1 MGSWLLQARLTTTN
15 FMVFALGR
23 SGAKLP
29 SQRTTDATNAR
40 PMMLVAKWR
49 FLLSLPKT
57 VAFTDR
63 LWVLLLEARQG
74 VNVGNDGCSRK

>member
-1 MGSWLLQARLTTTN
+1 
-15 FMVFALGR
+15 
-23 SGAKLP
+23 
-29 SQRTTDATNAR
+29 
-40 PMMLVAKWR
+40 MMLVAKWR

-74 VNVGNDGCSRK
+74 VNVGNDGGSRK